1 MPLNNRGTNSSRRR
15 FTRRERRMSPQPD
28 LTRSIINAIDELR
41 AVEQAQTDVLTAIAV
56 KLDKLIELTKG
67 KDK

>member
-1 MPLNNRGTNSSRRR
+1 
-15 FTRRERRMSPQPD
+15 MSPQPD